1 MDYDPNNAFHRKALA
16 LNIRAT
22 LLSIGLIPEERP
34 GTREMVF
41 SRASSRLSRTH
52 LRVYTSIVD
61 DEVRDLGSDSI
72 KVCVTFDRTDGGTRG
87 VLREARVFR
96 TGQIEEIPE
105 RLVNRVQSAIKELKG
120 LQACS
125 SCGAPILMSKLVKPY
140 CADACWNHKGS

>member
-22 LLSIGLIPEERP
+22 LLSMGLVPEERP

-41 SRASSRLSRTH
+41 SRTSSRLARTQ

-96 TGQIEEIPE
+96 TGQLEEIPD
-105 RLVNRVQSAIKELKG
+105 RLVNRIQGAIKELKA
-120 LQACS
+120 LQACTR
-125 SCGAPILMSKLVKPY
+125 CGSPVLVAKTGKPY
-140 CADACWNHKGS
+140 CADACWNHQSS